1 MFFRTTEINKLTN
14 LLRKLVNDFYKV
26 KVPAE
31 RQKLNRNQKE
41 KYLNSVF
48 NTQTLKSLVQTPRYI
63 KLSIK
68 NQKQEALVGMN

>member
-31 RQKLNRNQKE
+31 RQKLNRKQKE

>member
-1 MFFRTTEINKLTN
+1 MFLHTTERNKLTN
-14 LLRKLVNDFYKV
+14 LLQKLVNDFYKV

-31 RQKLNRNQKE
+31 RQKLNRQQKE

-48 NTQTLKSLVQTPRYI
+48 NTQTLKTLIQTPRYI

-68 NQKQEALVGMN
+68 NQKQEALVGIN

>member
-1 MFFRTTEINKLTN
+1 MFLHTTERNKLTN
-14 LLRKLVNDFYKV
+14 LLQKLVNDFYKV

-31 RQKLNRNQKE
+31 RQKLNRQQKE

-48 NTQTLKSLVQTPRYI
+48 NTQTLKTLVQTPRYI

-68 NQKQEALVGMN
+68 NQKQEALVGIN

>member
-1 MFFRTTEINKLTN
+1 MFLRTTERNKLTN

-31 RQKLNRNQKE
+31 RQKLKRQQKE
-41 KYLNSVF
+41 KYLNSAF
-48 NTQTLKSLVQTPRYI
+48 NTQTLKTLVQTPRYI

>member
-31 RQKLNRNQKE
+31 RQKLNRQQKE

-48 NTQTLKSLVQTPRYI
+48 NTQTLKTLVQTPTYI

>member
-1 MFFRTTEINKLTN
+1 M
-14 LLRKLVNDFYKV
+14 

-31 RQKLNRNQKE
+31 RQKLNRQQKE

-48 NTQTLKSLVQTPRYI
+48 NTQTLKDLVQTPRYI

-68 NQKQEALVGMN
+68 NQKHEALVGMN

>member
-1 MFFRTTEINKLTN
+1 MFLHTTERNQLSIYFENRL
-14 LLRKLVNDFYKV
+14 NDFYKV

-31 RQKLNRNQKE
+31 RQKLNRQQKE

-48 NTQTLKSLVQTPRYI
+48 NTQTLKTLVQTPTYI

>member
-1 MFFRTTEINKLTN
+1 MFFCTTERNKLTN